1 MWVCLSRRARS
12 VITVD
17 CSADS
22 WKKSGADTSRCS
34 IQAAPGRFGRCARMC
49 TNRQADAGRVG
60 VIVPPRGLGSPS
72 SGPLRGPALFTPRA
86 PCGGL
91 GHTGTFRVDHRQP
104 PTHRWAPCGGH
115 LAQCGHTGHW
125 WCPGNPKWGLGVDA
139 REGRM
144 TQPVAEAAGEQ
155 IGDAS
160 LGPIRGG
167 DRLGRC

>member
-1 MWVCLSRRARS
+1 
-12 VITVD
+12 
-17 CSADS
+17 
-22 WKKSGADTSRCS
+22 
-34 IQAAPGRFGRCARMC
+34 MC

-86 PCGGL
+86 PCGG
-91 GHTGTFRVDHRQP
+91 
-104 PTHRWAPCGGH
+104 H

-144 TQPVAEAAGEQ
+144 TQPVAEDAGEQ

-167 DRLGRC
+167 DRLVPGDYREQ